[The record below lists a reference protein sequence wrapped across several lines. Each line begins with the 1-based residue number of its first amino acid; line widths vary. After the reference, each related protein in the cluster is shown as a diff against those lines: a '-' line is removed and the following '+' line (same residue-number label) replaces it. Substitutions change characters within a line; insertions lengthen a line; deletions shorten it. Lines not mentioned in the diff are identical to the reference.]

1 MTQSMSYNINLSD
14 IDRDGA
20 RPVTQQLVERFAAL
34 IDAGELEPG
43 TKLPTTR
50 ALAEQAG
57 VNPLTAAR
65 VYRRL
70 GELGYTTATVGRGT
84 FVRTRPP
91 VTAATAADANDDTWQ
106 LAALP
111 HRTPSYAAQML
122 QESFRSPEGADVIA
136 LAAGWPSPETFP
148 REAVDAAARRV
159 LDERIDDALSYQPVE
174 GVPALREAIAELG
187 MRHGFARD
195 PHEIVVTGGARQAL
209 DLVARALLEPGDVAV
224 VESPT
229 FTGTISSIE
238 QTGARLLPMPVDE
251 HGADPDAVE
260 RVLARHEVKLVAL
273 QSSTHNPTGVSLSRE
288 RRERLVALAQ
298 ERSFFIL
305 DDGVYAG
312 LRFDGPRL
320 PALRAEAPAHV
331 VHVDSLSKTVAG
343 GVRVGWI
350 AAQGPVL
357 ARLAHLKMNTDLH
370 SPALTQLIAAE
381 LLRGGGYE
389 EHVRA
394 SAELYRERRDVMIEA
409 LERHL
414 GDAASWIVPQ
424 GGHNVWLTLDRPVD
438 ERLLYAEALREGV
451 TFLPGGAAQPQPGGR
466 TSLRLSFSIVD
477 PARFDEGARRLARAL
492 RAVHRRDRLAA
503 TGMVS

>member
-1 MTQSMSYNINLSD
+1 MSYNINLSD
-14 IDRDGA
+14 LDREGP

-34 IDAGELEPG
+34 IDAGELPPG

-91 VTAATAADANDDTWQ
+91 VTGATAVDADDDTWQ

-111 HRTPSYAAQML
+111 HRAPTYAEQML
-122 QESFRSPEGADVIA
+122 QESFRSPDSTDVVV
-136 LAAGWPSPETFP
+136 LSAGWPDPASYP
-148 REAVDAAARRV
+148 RETVDRAMRRIA
-159 LDERIDDALSYQPVE
+159 DEQLDDALDYQSVE
-174 GVPALREAIAELG
+174 GVPALREAIATMG
-187 MRHGFARD
+187 TRHGFARD
-195 PHEIVVTGGARQAL
+195 GSEIIVTSGARQAI
-209 DLVARALLEPGDVAV
+209 DLVSRALLEPGDVAV
-224 VESPT
+224 VESPS
-229 FTGTISSIE
+229 FVGTISSME
-238 QTGARLLPMPVDE
+238 GAGARLLPMPVDE
-251 HGADPDAVE
+251 HGADVSAVE
-260 RVLARHEVKLVAL
+260 RILARHEVKLVFL
-273 QSSTHNPTGVSLSRE
+273 QSSAQNPTGTELSAE
-288 RRERLVALAQ
+288 RRERLLALAR
-298 ERSFFIL
+298 ERSFFVV

-320 PALRAEAPAHV
+320 PSLRADAPAHV
-331 VHVDSLSKTVAG
+331 IHVDSLSKTVAG
-343 GVRVGWI
+343 GVRIGWI

-357 ARLAHLKMNTDLH
+357 ARLAQLKMNSDLH
-370 SPALTQLIAAE
+370 TPALTQLIAAD
-381 LLRGGGYE
+381 LLRGEGYE
-389 EHVRA
+389 EHVRH
-394 SAELYRERRDVMIEA
+394 SAELYRVRRDAMIEA

-414 GDAASWIVPQ
+414 GDAATWIVPR
-424 GGHNVWLTLDRPVD
+424 GGHNLWLTFDRPVD

-451 TFLPGGAAQPQPGGR
+451 TFLPGGAAQPEPTGR
-466 TSLRLSFSIVD
+466 TSVRLSFSIVA
-477 PARFDEGARRLARAL
+477 PERFDEGARRLARAL